1 MTMTDPV
8 ADMLTRVRNAVR
20 IKRKQV
26 DVPLSKLKK
35 SIAEVLKRE
44 GYISEF
50 EVTRDDGALYDVV
63 RIQLKYS
70 EDGDPAIQVLKRES
84 SPGRRQYRKHGDLP
98 KVLGGLGIAI
108 LSTPKGVLSD
118 REARK
123 EHVGGEFL
131 CSVH

>member
-26 DVPLSKLKK
+26 DVPMSTLKK
-35 SIAEVLKRE
+35 NIAEVLKRE
-44 GYISEF
+44 GFISEF
-50 EVTRDDGALYDVV
+50 EVARDEGAPFDVV
-63 RIQLKYS
+63 RIKLKYND
-70 EDGDPAIQVLKRES
+70 DGDPAIQVIKRES
-84 SPGRRQYRKHGDLP
+84 KPGRRQYRKHGELP

-108 LSTPKGVLSD
+108 MSTPKGVLSD